1 MAHDAT
7 YLGRWRLQGARVML
21 TKKLKIG
28 IVCPYGWDTPGG
40 VQNHIRDLA
49 EFLIAA
55 GHDVSVLA
63 PAIDEEKLPSYVV
76 SAGKPISI
84 PYNGAVARVLFGP
97 IAYARVRQWISN
109 GNFDL
114 LHLHEP
120 AIPSISLLA
129 CWAAEGP
136 MVGTFHAAAKRQKVI
151 FAIGPILEPA
161 IEKLSAR
168 IAVSEAA
175 RLTLTDHLE
184 TDAVVIPNGIYATRY
199 AEGVAQEKW
208 QGNTIGFIGR
218 FEEPRKGL
226 QVLVDALPIIS
237 RFAPDV
243 RVLVAGPGD
252 PKDVEKHIDPQLR
265 KRFEFLGRISEE
277 EKADFMSSVSLYVAP
292 NTGGESFGI
301 ILAEALAGGA
311 CVVASDIPAF
321 DSLLGGGEYGALFE
335 SENSTDL
342 AKVVIDLLRDDSKRN
357 ELAAAGKAR
366 SELFDWDVVADQI
379 FSIYEM
385 AMVGS
390 DGVTLSSDNRSWN
403 RFLSRDEEKK

>member
-1 MAHDAT
+1 
-7 YLGRWRLQGARVML
+7 ML
-21 TKKLKIG
+21 SRSLKIG
-28 IVCPYGWDTPGG
+28 IVCPYSWDTPGG

-49 EFLIAA
+49 EFLIES

-63 PAIDEEKLPSYVV
+63 PVIDESNLPEYVV
-76 SAGKPISI
+76 NAGKPISI

-97 IAYARVRQWISN
+97 VAFARVRQWISQ
-109 GNFDL
+109 GDFDL

-129 CWAAEGP
+129 CWAADGP
-136 MVGTFHAAAKRQKVI
+136 MVGTFHAAAKRQKII

-175 RLTLTDHLE
+175 RLTLTDHLD
-184 TDAVVIPNGIYATRY
+184 TDAVIIPNGIYANRY
-199 AEGVAQEKW
+199 TDGKAIEKW
-208 QGNTIGFIGR
+208 SGNTIGFIGR

-226 QVLVDALPIIS
+226 SVLVDALPVIS

-243 RVLVAGPGD
+243 KIFVAGPGD
-252 PKDVEKHIDPQLR
+252 PAEVIEGIDPQLR
-265 KRFEFLGRISEE
+265 QRFEFLGKITES
-277 EKADFMSSVSLYVAP
+277 EKADFMSSVAVYVAP

-321 DSLLGGGEYGALFE
+321 DDLLGHGEFGALFE
-335 SENSTDL
+335 SESSTEL
-342 AKVVIDLLRDDSKRN
+342 AKVVIDLLRDQTKRK
-357 ELAAAGKAR
+357 ELSARGKERAKM
-366 SELFDWDVVADQI
+366 FDWTVVAQQI
-379 FSIYEM
+379 YSVYEM
-385 AMVGS
+385 SIVGS
-390 DGVTLSSDNRSWN
+390 QKVRLASDTRPWN
-403 RFLSRDEEKK
+403 RFLSKEEKQ

>member
-1 MAHDAT
+1 
-7 YLGRWRLQGARVML
+7 ML
-21 TKKLKIG
+21 TRSLKIG
-28 IVCPYGWDTPGG
+28 IVCPYSWDTPGG

-63 PAIDEEKLPSYVV
+63 PAIDETLLPEYVV

-97 IAYARVRQWISN
+97 VAFARVRQWISQ
-109 GNFDL
+109 GDFDL

-129 CWAAEGP
+129 CWAADGP
-136 MVGTFHAAAKRQKVI
+136 MVGTFHAAAKRQKII

-175 RLTLTDHLE
+175 RLTLTDHLD
-184 TDAVVIPNGIYATRY
+184 TDAVIIPNGIYASRY
-199 AEGVAQEKW
+199 AHGKKQSKW

-226 QVLVDALPIIS
+226 SVLVDALPIIA
-237 RFAPDV
+237 RFAPDIKV
-243 RVLVAGPGD
+243 FVAGPGD
-252 PKDVEKHIDPQLR
+252 STDVEKSIDPQLR
-265 KRFEFLGRISEE
+265 HRFEFLGKISEE
-277 EKADFMSSVSLYVAP
+277 DKADFMASVSLYVAP

-321 DSLLGGGEYGALFE
+321 DDLLGHGEFGALFA
-335 SENSTDL
+335 SEDSTDL
-342 AKVVIDLLRDDSKRN
+342 AKVIIDLLRDENNRQKLS
-357 ELAAAGKAR
+357 EAGKSR
-366 SELFDWDVVADQI
+366 GQSFDWTVVAEQI
-379 FSIYEM
+379 YSVYEM
-385 AMVGS
+385 SIVGS
-390 DGVTLSSDNRSWN
+390 EKVRLASDTRSWN
-403 RFLSRDEEKK
+403 RFLSKDDK

>member
-1 MAHDAT
+1 V
-7 YLGRWRLQGARVML
+7 LNRS
-21 TKKLKIG
+21 LKIG
-28 IVCPYGWDTPGG
+28 IVCPYSWDTPGG

-63 PAIDEEKLPSYVV
+63 PAIDENKLPDYVV
-76 SAGKPISI
+76 NAGKPISI

-97 IAYARVRQWISN
+97 VAFARVRQWISQ
-109 GNFDL
+109 GDFDL

-129 CWAAEGP
+129 CWAADGP
-136 MVGTFHAAAKRQKVI
+136 MVGTFHAAAKRQKII

-175 RLTLTDHLE
+175 RLTLTDHLD
-184 TDAVVIPNGIYATRY
+184 TDAVIIPNGIYANRY
-199 AEGVAQEKW
+199 TEGKRIEKW
-208 QGNTIGFIGR
+208 SGNTIGFIGR

-226 QVLVDALPIIS
+226 SVLVDALPVIS

-243 RVLVAGPGD
+243 KVLVAGPGD
-252 PKDVEKHIDPQLR
+252 PADVIENIDPQLR
-265 KRFEFLGRISEE
+265 QRFEFLGKISED
-277 EKADFMSSVSLYVAP
+277 EKADFMSSVAVYVAP

-321 DSLLGGGEYGALFE
+321 DDLLGQGEFGALFE
-335 SENSTDL
+335 SESSTEL
-342 AKVVIDLLRDDSKRN
+342 AKVVIDLLRDENKRK
-357 ELAAAGKAR
+357 ELSSRGKERAK
-366 SELFDWDVVADQI
+366 LFDWTVVAQQI
-379 FSIYEM
+379 YSVYEM
-385 AMVGS
+385 SIVGS
-390 DGVTLSSDNRSWN
+390 QKVRLASDTRPWN
-403 RFLSRDEEKK
+403 RFLSKEEKQ

>member
-1 MAHDAT
+1 M
-7 YLGRWRLQGARVML
+7 ML
-21 TKKLKIG
+21 SRSLKIG
-28 IVCPYGWDTPGG
+28 IVCPYSWDTPGG

-55 GHDVSVLA
+55 GHQVSVLA
-63 PAIDEEKLPSYVV
+63 PALDDDKLPSYVV
-76 SAGKPISI
+76 NAGKPISI

-97 IAYARVRQWISN
+97 VAFSRVRQWISN
-109 GNFDL
+109 GDFDL

-129 CWAAEGP
+129 CWAADGP
-136 MVGTFHAAAKRQKVI
+136 MVGTFHAAAKRQKII

-175 RLTLTDHLE
+175 RLTLTDHLD
-184 TDAVVIPNGIYATRY
+184 TDAIVIPNGIYASRY
-199 AEGVAQEKW
+199 HNGVQQEKW

-226 QVLVDALPIIS
+226 SILLEALPVIA

-243 RVLVAGPGD
+243 KVLVAGPGD
-252 PKDVEKHIDPQLR
+252 STEVEKSIHPQLR
-265 KRFEFLGRISEE
+265 HRFEFLGKISEQD
-277 EKADFMSSVSLYVAP
+277 KANFMSSVSLCVAP

-321 DSLLGGGEYGALFE
+321 DDLLGHGQFGALFK
-335 SENSTDL
+335 SEDSTDL
-342 AKVVIDLLRDDSKRN
+342 AKVVIDLLRDERKRV
-357 ELAAAGKAR
+357 ELAKAGKAR
-366 SELFDWDVVADQI
+366 GQSFDWEIVAQQI
-379 FSIYEM
+379 YSVYEM
-385 AMVGS
+385 SIVGNDKVKLAS
-390 DGVTLSSDNRSWN
+390 DTRSWS
-403 RFLSRDEEKK
+403 RFLNKDDK

>member
-1 MAHDAT
+1 
-7 YLGRWRLQGARVML
+7 ML
-21 TKKLKIG
+21 TRSLKIG
-28 IVCPYGWDTPGG
+28 IVCPYSWDTPGG

-63 PAIDEEKLPSYVV
+63 PATDEANLPSYVV
-76 SAGKPISI
+76 NAGKPISI

-97 IAYARVRQWISN
+97 VAFARVRQWISQ
-109 GNFDL
+109 GEFDL

-129 CWAAEGP
+129 CWAADGP
-136 MVGTFHAAAKRQKVI
+136 MVGTFHAAAKRQKII

-175 RLTLTDHLE
+175 RFTLTDHLD
-184 TDAVVIPNGIYATRY
+184 TDAVVIPNGIYASRY
-199 AEGVAQEKW
+199 SEGVRQEKW

-226 QVLVDALPIIS
+226 SVLLDALPVIA

-243 RVLVAGPGD
+243 KVFVAGPGD
-252 PKDVEKHIDPQLR
+252 PAEIQKQIDPQLR
-265 KRFEFLGRISEE
+265 HRFEFLGKISET
-277 EKADFMSSVSLYVAP
+277 EKADFMSSVSIYVAP

-321 DSLLGGGEYGALFE
+321 DDLLGHGQYGALFK
-335 SENSTDL
+335 SEDPTDL
-342 AKVVIDLLRDDSKRN
+342 AKVIIDLLRDEKKRS
-357 ELAAAGKAR
+357 ELAARGQVR
-366 SELFDWDVVADQI
+366 GQSFDWKIIAEQI
-379 FSIYEM
+379 YSVYEM
-385 AMVGS
+385 SIVGS
-390 DGVTLSSDNRSWN
+390 EKVKLASDTRSWN
-403 RFLSRDEEKK
+403 RFLSKDEK

>member
-1 MAHDAT
+1 
-7 YLGRWRLQGARVML
+7 ML
-21 TKKLKIG
+21 SRSLKIG
-28 IVCPYGWDTPGG
+28 IVCPYSWDTPGG

-49 EFLIAA
+49 EFLIES

-63 PAIDEEKLPSYVV
+63 PVIDESNLLEYVV
-76 SAGKPISI
+76 NAGKPISI

-97 IAYARVRQWISN
+97 VAFARVRQWISQ
-109 GNFDL
+109 GEFDL

-129 CWAAEGP
+129 CWAADGP
-136 MVGTFHAAAKRQKVI
+136 MVGTFHAAAKRQKII

-175 RLTLTDHLE
+175 RLTLTDHLD
-184 TDAVVIPNGIYATRY
+184 TDAVIIPNGIYANRY
-199 AEGVAQEKW
+199 TDGKTIEKW
-208 QGNTIGFIGR
+208 SGNSIGFIGR

-226 QVLVDALPIIS
+226 SVLIDALPVIS

-243 RVLVAGPGD
+243 KIFVAGPGD
-252 PKDVEKHIDPQLR
+252 PAEVIEGIDPQLR
-265 KRFEFLGRISEE
+265 QRFEFLGKITES
-277 EKADFMSSVSLYVAP
+277 EKADFMSSVAVYVAP

-321 DSLLGGGEYGALFE
+321 DDLLGHGEFGALFE
-335 SENSTDL
+335 SESSTEL
-342 AKVVIDLLRDDSKRN
+342 AKVVIDLLRDEIKRK
-357 ELAAAGKAR
+357 ELSARGKERAKM
-366 SELFDWDVVADQI
+366 FDWTVVAQQI
-379 FSIYEM
+379 YSVYEM
-385 AMVGS
+385 SIVGS
-390 DGVTLSSDNRSWN
+390 QKVRLASDTRPWN
-403 RFLSRDEEKK
+403 RFLSKEEKQ

>member
-1 MAHDAT
+1 
-7 YLGRWRLQGARVML
+7 ML
-21 TKKLKIG
+21 NRSLKIG
-28 IVCPYGWDTPGG
+28 IVCPYSWDTPGG

-49 EFLIAA
+49 EFLILA
-55 GHDVSVLA
+55 GHQVSVLA
-63 PAIDEEKLPSYVV
+63 PAIDEEKLPDYVV
-76 SAGKPISI
+76 NAGKPISI

-97 IAYARVRQWISN
+97 VAFSRVRQWISN
-109 GNFDL
+109 GDFDL

-136 MVGTFHAAAKRQKVI
+136 MVGTFHAAAKRQKII

-175 RLTLTDHLE
+175 RLTLTDHLD
-184 TDAVVIPNGIYATRY
+184 TDAIVIPNGIYASRY
-199 AEGVAQEKW
+199 HNGIPDKKW

-226 QVLVDALPIIS
+226 SVLLAALPVIA

-243 RVLVAGPGD
+243 KVFVAGPGD
-252 PKDVEKHIDPQLR
+252 PTDVDKCIDPQLR
-265 KRFEFLGRISEE
+265 HRFEFLGKISEQ
-277 EKADFMSSVSLYVAP
+277 EKANFMSSVSIYVAP

-321 DSLLGGGEYGALFE
+321 EDLLGHGQFGALFK
-335 SENSTDL
+335 SEDSTDL
-342 AKVVIDLLRDDSKRN
+342 AKVIIDLLRDDNK
-357 ELAAAGKAR
+357 R
-366 SELFDWDVVADQI
+366 SELATLGRSRGQSFDWEIIAEQI
-379 FSIYEM
+379 YSVYEM
-385 AMVGS
+385 SIVGS
-390 DGVTLSSDNRSWN
+390 EKVKLASDTRSWN
-403 RFLSRDEEKK
+403 RFLIKDEK